1 MIVDTEQELRA
12 INMTKNDF
20 SKVKNQIIHMFL
32 VRERILIAADS
43 FQGFTNQHLWNQGL
57 AIQDFSV
64 IIPIIRT
71 KVSPPN
77 TMITDRM
84 IF

>member
-43 FQGFTNQHLWNQGL
+43 FQGFTNQHLGNQGL
-57 AIQDFSV
+57 AIQDFSA
-64 IIPIIRT
+64 
-71 KVSPPN
+71 N
-77 TMITDRM
+77 TYH
-84 IF
+84 

>member
-43 FQGFTNQHLWNQGL
+43 FQGFTNQHLGNQGL
-57 AIQDFSV
+57 DIQVF
-64 IIPIIRT
+64 PA
-71 KVSPPN
+71 N
-77 TMITDRM
+77 TYH
-84 IF
+84 